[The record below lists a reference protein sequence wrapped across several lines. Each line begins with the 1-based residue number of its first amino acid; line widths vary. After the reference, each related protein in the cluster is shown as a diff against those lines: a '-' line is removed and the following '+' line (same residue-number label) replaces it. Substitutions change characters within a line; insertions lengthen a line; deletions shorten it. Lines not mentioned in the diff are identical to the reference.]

1 MELSP
6 TGLATFAVDP
16 NLAGVRRGVIPTR
29 TARFVG
35 RLDMRDFPLRTRVFI
50 TAVIAAGLL
59 GIVACVLHVLHA
71 PDLGTHVVTIGAL
84 ALLVFASE
92 TFSAALARSVA
103 TREGVS
109 ISVTMPIAMASVLIL
124 GPWGAPL
131 VTAMVALEPR
141 PTPWFKRFFNG
152 GMNVLATFGAA
163 WVYVWLH
170 ALLSHQPV
178 EVFPGQVTFDP
189 LQVLVPMLAATLVHE
204 IINGILMVTVLAL
217 AERVSPWRVWF
228 GTMAESAVPLFI
240 YSIFGLMLAVVWSTI
255 TPLASV
261 LVLAPLMVARW
272 VFTMFSARQE
282 AYESTIRSLIQAV
295 ETKDAYTR
303 GHSERV
309 SRASVLIGRSA
320 GMREDRVSSLRYAGM
335 LHDVGKLGVPTRI
348 LQKSGKLTDEEFDAI
363 KMHPTRGRE
372 ITKDLEFLGEAVEG
386 ILLHHERMDGR
397 GYPNGLKGDEI
408 PEFARILSVADA
420 FDSMTTTRSYRGA
433 RSIEEALEE
442 LRRCKD
448 TQFDAGFVEA
458 LVAAI
463 TREGWDVVDTTDQV
477 TPSHASPAMGS
488 DDDDPTASNELGLG
502 LATPADAAA
511 LDAFLADVLN
521 DGGTRGPAMGDSEG
535 AK

>member
-1 MELSP
+1 
-6 TGLATFAVDP
+6 
-16 NLAGVRRGVIPTR
+16 
-29 TARFVG
+29 
-35 RLDMRDFPLRTRVFI
+35 MRDFPLRTRLFI
-50 TAVIAAGLL
+50 VAVIAAGLFGVVSCL
-59 GIVACVLHVLHA
+59 LHITKAPNFIGYITTIV
-71 PDLGTHVVTIGAL
+71 AL

-92 TFSAALARSVA
+92 AFSAALARSVA

-131 VTAMVALEPR
+131 VTMMVALEPR
-141 PTPWFKRFFNG
+141 PTPWFKRAFNG
-152 GMNVLATFGAA
+152 SMNVLSTLGAA

-170 ALLSHQPV
+170 AVLSGTPV
-178 EVFPGQVTFDP
+178 EVFPLSVTFDP
-189 LQVLVPMLAATLVHE
+189 LKVLIPMLAATLVHE
-204 IINGILMVTVLAL
+204 TINGILMVTVLAL

-228 GTMAESAVPLFI
+228 GTMAESALPLFI

-255 TPLASV
+255 SPLASI

-272 VFTMFSARQE
+272 VFTMFAARQE

-309 SRASVLIGRSA
+309 SRAAVLIGRSA

-397 GYPNGLKGDEI
+397 GYPNGLQGDEI

-433 RSIEEALEE
+433 RSLEEAMEE

-448 TQFDAGFVEA
+448 TQFDANFVEA
-458 LVAAI
+458 LISAV
-463 TREGWDVVDTTDQV
+463 TSEGWSVVDTTDQV
-477 TPSHASPAMGS
+477 TPAHAAPAMGS
-488 DDDDPTASNELGLG
+488 DDDDPTASGELGLG
-502 LATPADAAA
+502 MIAPMDASA
-511 LDAFLADVLN
+511 LDAYMVEVK
-521 DGGTRGPAMGDSEG
+521 REQGDAS
-535 AK
+535 

>member
-1 MELSP
+1 
-6 TGLATFAVDP
+6 
-16 NLAGVRRGVIPTR
+16 
-29 TARFVG
+29 
-35 RLDMRDFPLRTRVFI
+35 VFI
-50 TAVIAAGLL
+50 AAVIAAGLL
-59 GIVACVLHVLHA
+59 GIVSCLIHTAQGPEVPTRVA
-71 PDLGTHVVTIGAL
+71 MIIAL

-92 TFSAALARSVA
+92 AFSAALARSVA

-141 PTPWFKRFFNG
+141 PTPWFKRCFNG
-152 GMNVLATFGAA
+152 SMNVLSTLGAA
-163 WVYVWLH
+163 WTYVWLH
-170 ALLSHQPV
+170 AVLSSEQIAP
-178 EVFPGQVTFDP
+178 FPGPVHFDAVK
-189 LQVLVPMLAATLVHE
+189 VLIPMLAASLVHE
-204 IINGILMVTVLAL
+204 VINGLLMVTVLAL
-217 AERVSPWRVWF
+217 AERVSPWRIWF
-228 GTMAESAVPLFI
+228 GTMAESALPLFI

-255 TPLASV
+255 SPLAGV

-272 VFTMFSARQE
+272 VFSMFSARQE

-309 SRASVLIGRSA
+309 SRASVMIGRSA

-397 GYPNGLKGDEI
+397 GYPNGLQGEEI

-433 RSIEEALEE
+433 RSIDEAMEE

-448 TQFDAGFVEA
+448 TQFDATFVEA
-458 LVAAI
+458 LIAAV
-463 TREGWDVVDTTDQV
+463 TREGWAVVDTTDQV
-477 TPSHASPAMGS
+477 TPSGSAPSMGS
-488 DDDDPTASNELGLG
+488 DDDDPTASSELGLG
-502 LATPADAAA
+502 LATPTDASA
-511 LDAFLADVLN
+511 LDAFMSEIVRDSDL
-521 DGGTRGPAMGDSEG
+521 RGQPTGDPGST
-535 AK
+535 A